1 MKARHQRPSLAFTLI
16 ELLVVIGLIGVLA
29 AGIGIALG
37 RGGSANALQS
47 GQGTLQALISAA
59 RAQAAI
65 KQSTA
70 DLVVDVEPTSD
81 GFLRTFY
88 VVVNNEAVGAAV
100 SLPQGI
106 HLVPKTTGTTY
117 SGGVRFKADA
127 SDSADNT
134 AIWSSLVSDA
144 FDNSAAT
151 VSNAANTS
159 TYRKVIG
166 ITTRGTASPSGGNL
180 VLSSA
185 ERESGSTIVFNN
197 PAAVR
202 GALISTYG
210 VMTPINDADAF

>member
-1 MKARHQRPSLAFTLI
+1 MKANYQRPSSAFTLI
-16 ELLVVIGLIGVLA
+16 ELLVVIALIGVLA

-47 GQGTLQALISAA
+47 GQGTLQALISAT

-65 KQSTA
+65 KQATA
-70 DLVVDVEPTSD
+70 DLVVDVDPESE
-81 GFLRTFY
+81 GFLRTFH
-88 VVVNNEAVGAAV
+88 VVVNNEATGAAV

-106 HLVPKTTGTTY
+106 HLVPKSTGTTY

-134 AIWSSLVSDA
+134 SVWSGLVSDA
-144 FDNSAAT
+144 FDDGDVI
-151 VSNAANTS
+151 VSNVAG

-166 ITTRGTASPSGGNL
+166 ITARGTVSPKGGNL